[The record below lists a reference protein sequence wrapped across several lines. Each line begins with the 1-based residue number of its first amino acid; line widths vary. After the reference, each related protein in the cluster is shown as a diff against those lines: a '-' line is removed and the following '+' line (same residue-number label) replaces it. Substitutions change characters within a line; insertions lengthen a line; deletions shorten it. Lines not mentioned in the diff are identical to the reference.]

1 MTTALDFKL
10 DFKLGELIV
19 TSKGAKQIPV
29 TTKAGSPLIWMP
41 NEALSVCYQPSAF
54 NDPDATRV
62 NLCLG
67 MTPSLAE
74 QLKSLDVLLITAVA
88 ANSKA
93 YFGQTLSLDEVKNRM
108 QSSVKLSDKGYDHW
122 RCKMNIAGRSRV
134 QCYGMDKNVRALPE
148 NWLAVSV
155 RPRVQ
160 IKSIW
165 IMSKEIGVIYEVVAC
180 QIDEHTQECPF

>member
-10 DFKLGELIV
+10 GDLLV

-29 TTKAGSPLIWMP
+29 TTKAGSPLIWMH
-41 NEALSVCYQPSAF
+41 NEALTVCYQPSAF

-67 MTPSLAE
+67 MTDSLAQ
-74 QLKSLDVLLITAVA
+74 QLKSFDASLITAIA
-88 ANSKA
+88 AESKK
-93 YFGQTLSLDEVKNRM
+93 YFGGQSLSIEEVKNRM
-108 QSSVKLSDKGYDHW
+108 QPSVKVSEKGYDHW
-122 RCKMNIAGRSRV
+122 RCKMNIAGRSKV
-134 QCYGMDKNVRALPE
+134 QCYGTDRLVRALPE

-155 RPRVQ
+155 KPRVQ

-165 IMSKEIGVIYEVVAC
+165 IMSKEIGVIWEVVAC
-180 QIDEHTQECPF
+180 QIDESVQECPF

>member
-10 DFKLGELIV
+10 GDLLV

-29 TTKAGSPLIWMP
+29 TNQNGQPLIFMP
-41 NEALSVCYQPSAF
+41 NEALTVCYQPSAF

-74 QLKSLDVLLITAVA
+74 QLKSLDVLLINAIA
-88 ANSKA
+88 AESKK
-93 YFGQTLSLDEVKNRM
+93 YFGGQSLSIEEVKNRM
-108 QSSVKLSDKGYDHW
+108 QPSLKLSDKGYDHW
-122 RCKMNIAGRSRV
+122 RCKMNIAGRSKV
-134 QCYGMDKNVRALPE
+134 QCYGTDRLVRALPE

-160 IKSIW
+160 IKSVW

-180 QIDEHTQECPF
+180 QIDESVQECPF

>member
-1 MTTALDFKL
+1 MTTAL

-29 TTKAGSPLIWMP
+29 TTKAGSPLIWMH
-41 NEALSVCYQPSAF
+41 NEALTVCYQPSAF
-54 NDPDATRV
+54 NDPDASRV

-67 MTPSLAE
+67 MTDSLAQ
-74 QLKSLDVLLITAVA
+74 QLKSFDASLVTAIA
-88 ANSKA
+88 ADSKK
-93 YFGQTLSLDEVKNRM
+93 YFGQTLSVDEVKNRM
-108 QSSVKLSDKGYDHW
+108 QPSVKVSEKGYDHW
-122 RCKMNIAGRSRV
+122 RCKLNVAGRSRV
-134 QCYGMDKNVRALPE
+134 QCYGMDKNVRDLPE

-165 IMSKEIGVIYEVVAC
+165 IMSKEIGIIWEVVAC
-180 QIDEHTQECPF
+180 QIEEHSQECPF